1 MYAVQPVTTDLLW
14 SNALG
19 WNTSLSKAT
28 ATSYNETPQI
38 VDVVVGAQG
47 KLAFNPESVTVLPGT
62 LLRFD
67 FLGRNLSDIRAIG
80 ESEGYKRGQGQ
91 LLGTL
96 RTAQDSRE
104 IRQNPTNNEHDHRN
118 IEHFI

>member
-1 MYAVQPVTTDLLW
+1 MSAKSFSPISDTRVM
-14 SNALG
+14 
-19 WNTSLSKAT
+19 
-28 ATSYNETPQI
+28 
-38 VDVVVGAQG
+38 
-47 KLAFNPESVTVLPGT
+47 F
-62 LLRFD
+62 
-67 FLGRNLSDIRAIG
+67 LSDIRAIG

>member
-1 MYAVQPVTTDLLW
+1 MHTAVYLG
-14 SNALG
+14 NHALECYCRVCD
-19 WNTSLSKAT
+19 T
-28 ATSYNETPQI
+28 AYVKGEE
-38 VDVVVGAQG
+38 V
-47 KLAFNPESVTVLPGT
+47 
-62 LLRFD
+62 
-67 FLGRNLSDIRAIG
+67 SDIRAIG

>member
-1 MYAVQPVTTDLLW
+1 V
-14 SNALG
+14 
-19 WNTSLSKAT
+19 
-28 ATSYNETPQI
+28 
-38 VDVVVGAQG
+38 
-47 KLAFNPESVTVLPGT
+47 
-62 LLRFD
+62 
-67 FLGRNLSDIRAIG
+67 SDIRAIG